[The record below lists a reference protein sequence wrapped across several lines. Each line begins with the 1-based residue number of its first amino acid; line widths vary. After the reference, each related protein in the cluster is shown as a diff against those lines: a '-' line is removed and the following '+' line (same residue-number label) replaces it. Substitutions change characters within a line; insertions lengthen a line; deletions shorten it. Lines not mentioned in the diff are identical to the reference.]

1 MVRIG
6 IDKFYICEEDLS
18 ELSHC
23 TNPLTDNQINNS
35 NGEEIKMNLSIK
47 SIQYKINSIQIK
59 KQELAQLNS
68 EIEVLTKEV
77 TDKVEL
83 LDNLEQDIDN
93 QISEKTK
100 ELEGLKEISERLDN
114 KEDTD
119 SINTEVNDEEELE
132 NVYSKKELIQ
142 ICQEKDL
149 KLHRDLLTD
158 NSVDKLIIEMK
169 SHIYKIPPD
178 ELEESLKRLASNYKW
193 YRYLVTE
200 EQRERIQ
207 DELELTIQEVQDIPF

>member
-1 MVRIG
+1 
-6 IDKFYICEEDLS
+6 
-18 ELSHC
+18 
-23 TNPLTDNQINNS
+23 
-35 NGEEIKMNLSIK
+35 MNLSIK

-100 ELEGLKEISERLDN
+100 ELESLKEISEHLN
-114 KEDTD
+114 EEDTG
-119 SINTEVNDEEELE
+119 SISTKVNDEEELE

-149 KLHRDLLTD
+149 KLHHDLLTD
-158 NSVDKLIIEMK
+158 NSVDKLIMEMK
-169 SHIYKIPPD
+169 SHIYKISPD
-178 ELEESLKRLASNYKW
+178 ELEESLKQLASNYKW

-207 DELELTIQEVQDIPF
+207 DELEVTIQEVQDIPF